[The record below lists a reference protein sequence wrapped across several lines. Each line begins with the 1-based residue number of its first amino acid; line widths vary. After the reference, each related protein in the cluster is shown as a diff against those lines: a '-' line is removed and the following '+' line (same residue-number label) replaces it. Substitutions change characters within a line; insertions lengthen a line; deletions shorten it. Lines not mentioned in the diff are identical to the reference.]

1 MLNGS
6 AAYGYKVY
14 EEFGADK
21 AYGAEGA
28 DWRKI
33 VDGAEPMLFK
43 SAESDGVAKNVNM
56 GPNSRV
62 PVAVSSAEAVRPAPI
77 MKMPARRWHR
87 LSVSCAGSQR
97 SATMPMRAGMKI
109 DTNPCTV

>member
-33 VDGAEPMLFK
+33 VDGAGSMLFK
-43 SAESDGVAKNVNM
+43 SAESYGVAK
-56 GPNSRV
+56 S
-62 PVAVSSAEAVRPAPI
+62 PI
-77 MKMPARRWHR
+77 
-87 LSVSCAGSQR
+87 V
-97 SATMPMRAGMKI
+97 GMKKA
-109 DTNPCTV
+109 TERV